1 MAKIKTKVSY
11 TNYGNF
17 PDMDTL
23 KEIVLY
29 GVKNGGNKRHL
40 VYNNFAGEVKEKS
53 FSESFHDA
61 VGIGQYLYD
70 CGMAGKKVAILSENS
85 YYWAAC
91 YYACGMSRLVCVPL
105 DAKLTDD
112 DLTELM
118 ERSACSAIIYT
129 QDFAS
134 AIKMMQASD
143 KVVITEYIKME
154 DFDEIVKKGHESLDA
169 GNKSFLEEEVKG
181 DDLAFI
187 VYTSGTTGKSKG
199 VMLSHKNVCS
209 DAIATCRAMTASHTI
224 AFLPFNH
231 TFSWASALIAC
242 QLLSEW
248 GYICKGLKDI
258 QKDIATWHPQHFSAV
273 PLAVETIYKRI
284 WFTAKKQGKE
294 EILKKGLKISNFLMK
309 FGIDVRKKLFKE
321 VLENLG
327 GELEMIICGGAYLDT
342 TYEKGLYDL
351 GIQVVNG
358 YGITEC
364 SPVVTVNRLDD
375 FRFGSAGKVLDC
387 NEIKIHEPDEE
398 GIGEVY
404 IRGTNVM
411 MGYYDEPEATADA
424 FDDGWFKSGDYGYI
438 DKDGFLFLRGRKKNL
453 IVLSNGKNVSPEEI
467 EEKLMKIGYIKEVLV
482 YEENGAITAEFF
494 LDTVEKPDAKEQIKK
509 DVREFNKQMPA
520 FKQVS
525 KVKTRDTEFPKTTTL
540 KIKRNYN
547 NK

>member
-29 GVKNGGNKRHL
+29 GVKIGGDKRHL
-40 VYNNFAGEVKEKS
+40 VFNDFSGEVKEKK
-53 FSESFHDA
+53 FKESFHDA

-91 YYACGMSRLVCVPL
+91 YYACGMSRLTCVPL
-105 DAKLTDD
+105 DAKLTDA
-112 DLTELM
+112 DLVELM
-118 ERSACSAIIYT
+118 ERSGCSAIIYT
-129 QDFAS
+129 KDYAS

-242 QLLSEW
+242 QLLAEW

-453 IVLSNGKNVSPEEI
+453 IILSNGKNVSPEEI
-467 EEKLMKIGYIKEVLV
+467 EEKLMKIDYIKEVLV

>member
-1 MAKIKTKVSY
+1 MAKKKTNVGY
-11 TNYGNF
+11 TNYGDF

-23 KEIVLY
+23 KEIFLY
-29 GVKNGGNKRHL
+29 GAKKGGTKRHL
-40 VYNNFAGEVKEKS
+40 VFNNFAGEIQEKKFNETFYDS
-53 FSESFHDA
+53 T
-61 VGIGQYLYD
+61 GIGQYLYD
-70 CGMAGKKVAILSENS
+70 LGMAGKKVAILSENS
-85 YYWAAC
+85 YYWAIC
-91 YYACGMSRLVCVPL
+91 YYACGMSRLTCVPL
-105 DAKLTDD
+105 DAKLPDE

-129 QDFAS
+129 AEFSS
-134 AIKMMQASD
+134 AIKMMQASE

-154 DFDEIVKKGHESLDA
+154 DFDELVKKGHESLDA
-169 GNKSFLEEEVKG
+169 GNKSFLEVEVKG

-199 VMLSHKNVCS
+199 VMLSHKNVS
-209 DAIATCRAMTASHTI
+209 SNAISTCRAMTASHTI

-231 TFSWASALIAC
+231 TFSWASALIASP
-242 QLLSEW
+242 LLAEW
-248 GYICKGLKDI
+248 GYLCKGLKDI
-258 QKDIATWHPQHFSAV
+258 QKDMVNYHPQHFSAV

-294 EILKKGLKISNFLMK
+294 DILKKGLKISNFLMK
-309 FGIDVRKKLFKE
+309 FGIDVRRKLFKE
-321 VLENLG
+321 VLDNLG

-351 GIQVVNG
+351 GIHVVNG

-375 FRFGSAGKVLDC
+375 FRFGSAGKALDC

-424 FDDGWFKSGDYGYI
+424 FDGEWFKSGDYGYI
-438 DKDGFLFLRGRKKNL
+438 DKDGFLFLRGRKKNI

-467 EEKLMKIGYIKEVLV
+467 EEKLIGLDYVHEVLV
-482 YEENGAITAEFF
+482 YEEDGAIAAEFY
-494 LDTVEKPDAKEQIKK
+494 LDTVANPDAKEQIKK
-509 DVREFNKQMPA
+509 DVREYNKKAPVY
-520 FKQVS
+520 KQVT

-547 NK
+547 K

>member
-1 MAKIKTKVSY
+1 MAKIRTKVSY
-11 TNYGNF
+11 KNYGSF

-23 KEIVLY
+23 KEIILF
-29 GVKNGGNKRHL
+29 GHKIGGDKKHL
-40 VYNNFAGEVKEKS
+40 VFNDFDGKIQERCFN
-53 FSESFHDA
+53 ESFYDA
-61 VGIGQYLYD
+61 EGMAQYLYD

-85 YYWAAC
+85 YYWAIC
-91 YYACGMSRLVCVPL
+91 YYACSMSRLTCVPL
-105 DAKLTDD
+105 DAKLPDA

-118 ERSACSAIIYT
+118 ERSGCSAIIYT
-129 QDFAS
+129 SDYAS

-169 GNKSFLEEEVKG
+169 GNKCFLEEEVKP

-199 VMLSHKNVCS
+199 VMLSHRNVAS
-209 DAIATCRAMTASHTI
+209 NAIATCRAMTASHTI
-224 AFLPFNH
+224 AILPFNH

-242 QLLSEW
+242 QLLAEW

-258 QKDIATWHPQHFSAV
+258 QKDIVTYNPQHFSAV

-309 FGIDVRKKLFKE
+309 LGIDVRRKLFKE

-342 TYEKGLYDL
+342 KYEKGLYDL
-351 GIQVVNG
+351 GIHVVNG

-375 FRFGSAGKVLDC
+375 FRFGSAGKALDC

-404 IRGTNVM
+404 VRGANVM
-411 MGYYDEPEATADA
+411 LGYYDEPEATADA

-438 DKDGFLFLRGRKKNL
+438 DKDGFLFLRGRKKNI

-467 EEKLMKIGYIKEVLV
+467 EEKLLDIEYIKEVLV
-482 YEENGAITAEFF
+482 YEEDGAITAEFY
-494 LDTVEKPDAKEQIKK
+494 LDTVAQPDAKEKIKA
-509 DVREFNKQMPA
+509 DVREVNKKMPA

-525 KVKTRDTEFPKTTTL
+525 KIKTRDTEFPKTTTL

-547 NK
+547 KK

>member
-1 MAKIKTKVSY
+1 MAKTKTKVNY
-11 TNYGNF
+11 KNYGDF
-17 PDMDTL
+17 PDMYTI
-23 KEIVLY
+23 KEIVMY
-29 GVKNGGNKRHL
+29 GAKKGGNKRHL
-40 VYNNFAGEVKEKS
+40 VFNDFEGTLREKS
-53 FSESFHDA
+53 FKETYYDIT
-61 VGIGQYLYD
+61 GIGQYLYD

-85 YYWAAC
+85 YYWAIC
-91 YYACGMSRLVCVPL
+91 YYACGMSRLTCVPL
-105 DAKLTDD
+105 DAKLTDA

-118 ERSACSAIIYT
+118 ERSGCSAIIYT
-129 QDFAS
+129 DDYTD

-143 KVVITEYIKME
+143 KVEITEYIKME

-169 GNKSFLEEEVKG
+169 GNKSFVDEEVKP

-187 VYTSGTTGKSKG
+187 VFTSGTTGKSKG
-199 VMLSHKNVCS
+199 VMLSHKNVS
-209 DAIATCRAMTASHTI
+209 SNAIATCRAMTASHTI

-231 TFSWASALIAC
+231 TFSWASALIASP
-242 QLLSEW
+242 LLAEW
-248 GYICKGLKDI
+248 GYLCKGLKNI
-258 QKDIATWHPQHFSAV
+258 QKDIATHHPQHFSAV

-309 FGIDVRKKLFKE
+309 LGIDVRRKLFKE
-321 VLENLG
+321 VHDNLG

-342 TYEKGLYDL
+342 KYEKGLYDL
-351 GIQVVNG
+351 GIHVVNG

-375 FRFGSAGKVLDC
+375 FRFGSAGKALDC

-398 GIGEVY
+398 GVGEVY

-424 FDDGWFKSGDYGYI
+424 FDGEWFKSGDYGYI
-438 DKDGFLFLRGRKKNL
+438 DKDGFLYLRGRKKNL
-453 IVLSNGKNVSPEEI
+453 IVLSNGKNVSPEEL
-467 EEKLMKIGYIKEVLV
+467 EEKLLSIEYINEVVV
-482 YEENGAITAEFF
+482 YEENGAIAAEFF
-494 LDTVEKPDAKEQIKK
+494 LNTNENPDAKEQIKK

-520 FKQVS
+520 FKQIS
-525 KVKTRDTEFPKTTTL
+525 KVKIRDTEFPKTTTL
-540 KIKRNYN
+540 KIKRNYK

>member
-1 MAKIKTKVSY
+1 MAKKRTKISY

-23 KEIVLY
+23 KEIVIY
-29 GVKNGGNKRHL
+29 GAKIGGNKRHL
-40 VYNNFAGEVKEKS
+40 VYNDFAGEIKEKC
-53 FSESFHDA
+53 FNESFHDA

-85 YYWAAC
+85 YYWAIC
-91 YYACGMSRLVCVPL
+91 YYACGMSRLTCVPL
-105 DAKLTDD
+105 DAKLTDA

-129 QDFAS
+129 QDYAS

-169 GNKSFLEEEVKG
+169 GNKSFLEEEVKP

-199 VMLSHKNVCS
+199 VMLSHKNICS
-209 DAIATCRAMTASHTI
+209 NAIATCRAMTASHTI

-242 QLLSEW
+242 QLLAEW
-248 GYICKGLKDI
+248 GYICRGLKDI

-321 VLENLG
+321 VIENLG

-342 TYEKGLYDL
+342 KYEKGLYDL
-351 GIQVVNG
+351 GIHVVNG

-375 FRFGSAGKVLDC
+375 FRFGSAGKALDC
-387 NEIKIHEPDEE
+387 NEIKINDPDEE

-467 EEKLMKIGYIKEVLV
+467 EEKLMKIDYIKEVLV

-494 LDTVEKPDAKEQIKK
+494 LDTIEKPDAKEQIKK

-547 NK
+547 KK

>member
-1 MAKIKTKVSY
+1 MAKIKTKVNY
-11 TNYGNF
+11 KNYGSF
-17 PDMDTL
+17 PDMGTL

-29 GVKNGGNKRHL
+29 GAKIGGNKKHL
-40 VYNNFAGEVKEKS
+40 VYNDFEGNIQTKHFNET
-53 FSESFHDA
+53 FHDA
-61 VGIGQYLYD
+61 KGIAQYIYD

-85 YYWAAC
+85 YYWAIC
-91 YYACGMSRLVCVPL
+91 YYAFGMSRLTCVPL
-105 DAKLTDD
+105 DAKLPDE

-118 ERSACSAIIYT
+118 ERSGCSAIIYT
-129 QDFAS
+129 KDFES
-134 AIKMMQASD
+134 AIKKMQASD

-154 DFDEIVKKGHESLDA
+154 DFDEIVKKGHESLEA
-169 GNKSFLEEEVKG
+169 GNKCFLEEEVKPE
-181 DDLAFI
+181 DLAFI

-199 VMLSHKNVCS
+199 VMLSHKNVCTN
-209 DAIATCRAMTASHTI
+209 AIASCRAMTGSNTI
-224 AFLPFNH
+224 VILPFNH
-231 TFSWASALIAC
+231 TFSWASALIASP
-242 QLLSEW
+242 LLAEW

-258 QKDIATWHPQHFSAV
+258 QKDIVTYKPQHFSAV

-294 EILKKGLKISNFLMK
+294 EMLKKGLKISNFLMK
-309 FGIDVRKKLFKE
+309 FGIDVRRKLFKE
-321 VLENLG
+321 VLDNLG

-342 TYEKGLYDL
+342 KYEKGLYDI
-351 GIQVVNG
+351 GIHVVNG

-364 SPVVTVNRLDD
+364 SPVVTCNRLDD
-375 FRFGSAGKVLDC
+375 FRFGSAGKALDC
-387 NEIKIHEPDEE
+387 NEIKIHEPDED

-411 MGYYDEPEATADA
+411 MGYYDDPEATADA

-438 DKDGFLFLRGRKKNL
+438 DKDGFLFIRGRKKNI

-467 EEKLMKIGYIKEVLV
+467 EEKLLDIEYIKEVLV

-494 LDTVEKPDAKEQIKK
+494 LDTVAQPDAKEKIKT
-509 DVREFNKQMPA
+509 DVREFNKKMPA

-547 NK
+547 KK

>member
-23 KEIVLY
+23 KEIILY
-29 GVKNGGNKRHL
+29 GAKIGGNKRHL
-40 VYNNFAGEVKEKS
+40 VFNNFAGDVQEKC
-53 FSESFHDA
+53 FNETFHDA

-85 YYWAAC
+85 YYWAIC
-91 YYACGMSRLVCVPL
+91 YYACGMSRLTCVPL
-105 DAKLTDD
+105 DAKLTDA

-129 QDFAS
+129 QDYAS

-154 DFDEIVKKGHESLDA
+154 DFDEIVKKGHDSLDA

-209 DAIATCRAMTASHTI
+209 NAIATCRAMTASHTI

-242 QLLSEW
+242 QLLAEW
-248 GYICKGLKDI
+248 GYICRGLKDI

-309 FGIDVRKKLFKE
+309 FGIDVRAKLFKE
-321 VLENLG
+321 VHENLG

-342 TYEKGLYDL
+342 KYEKGLYDL

-398 GIGEVY
+398 GVGEVY

-411 MGYYDEPEATADA
+411 MGYYDEPEATAEA

-467 EEKLMKIGYIKEVLV
+467 EEKLLKIEYIKEVLV

-494 LDTVEKPDAKEQIKK
+494 LDTIEKPDAKEQIKK

-547 NK
+547 KK

>member
-11 TNYGNF
+11 KNYGNF

-29 GVKNGGNKRHL
+29 GAKSGGDKRHL
-40 VYNNFAGEVKEKS
+40 VFNNFAGEVQEKS
-53 FSESFHDA
+53 FNETFYDEM
-61 VGIGQYLYD
+61 GLGQYLYD

-85 YYWAAC
+85 YYWAIC
-91 YYACGMSRLVCVPL
+91 YYACGMSRLTCVPL
-105 DAKLTDD
+105 DAKLPDA

-118 ERSACSAIIYT
+118 ERSGCSAIIYT
-129 QDFAS
+129 KEFSS

-143 KVVITEYIKME
+143 KVVIKEYIKME

-169 GNKSFLEEEVKG
+169 GNKSFLDEEVKA

-209 DAIATCRAMTASHTI
+209 NAIASARAMTGSNTI
-224 AFLPFNH
+224 VILPFNH
-231 TFSWASALIAC
+231 TFSWASALIASP
-242 QLLSEW
+242 LLSEW

-258 QKDIATWHPQHFSAV
+258 QKDIVNYHPQHFSAV

-294 EILKKGLKISNFLMK
+294 EVLKKGLKISNLLMK
-309 FGIDVRKKLFKE
+309 FGIDVRRKLFKE

-327 GELEMIICGGAYLDT
+327 GKLEMIICGGAYLDT
-342 TYEKGLYDL
+342 KYEKGLYDL
-351 GIQVVNG
+351 GIHVVNG

-364 SPVVTVNRLDD
+364 SPVVTCNRLDD
-375 FRFGSAGKVLDC
+375 FRFGSAGKALDC

-404 IRGTNVM
+404 VRGANVM
-411 MGYYDEPEATADA
+411 LGYYDEPEATADA

-438 DKDGFLFLRGRKKNL
+438 DKDGFLFLRGRKKNI

-467 EEKLMKIGYIKEVLV
+467 EEKLLDIEYIKEVLV
-482 YEENGAITAEFF
+482 YEEDGAITAEFY
-494 LDTVEKPDAKEQIKK
+494 LDTVAQPDAKEKIKA
-509 DVREFNKQMPA
+509 DVREVNKKMPA

-525 KVKTRDTEFPKTTTL
+525 KIKTRDTEFPKTTTL

-547 NK
+547 KK